1 MKNNY
6 QVIVGNIG
14 TVYSG
19 GSKVIAFETF
29 KEYVQQ
35 SKTAHMKV
43 SGETV
48 VLLKNGEIEKEF
60 IGSLSKEGQE

>member
-1 MKNNY
+1 MNKY

-14 TVYSG
+14 SVYAG
-19 GSKVIAFETF
+19 ESKVIAFETY

-35 SKTAHMKV
+35 SQTSHMKA

-48 VLLKNGEIEKEF
+48 VLLRDGEIEKEF
-60 IGSLSKEGQE
+60 IGSLEENGQD

>member
-35 SKTAHMKV
+35 SKTRGMRA

-48 VLLKNGEIEKEF
+48 VLLVNGEVEKEF
-60 IGSLSKEGQE
+60 IGSLSKEGRE

>member
-1 MKNNY
+1 MRNNY

-48 VLLKNGEIEKEF
+48 VLLRDGEIEKEF
-60 IGSLSKEGQE
+60 LGSLAENGQD